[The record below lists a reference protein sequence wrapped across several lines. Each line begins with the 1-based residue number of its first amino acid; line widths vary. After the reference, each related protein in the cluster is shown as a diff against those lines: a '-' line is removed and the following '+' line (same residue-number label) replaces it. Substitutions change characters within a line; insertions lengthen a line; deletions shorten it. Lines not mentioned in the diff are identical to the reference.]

1 MLSDRQRHVDQEAS
15 NQPLV
20 SAGLGSVSNIHRQTS
35 LRHSID
41 MNFTVISVFPEMF
54 ASPLDCSI
62 LKRAQ
67 EKQLLSVRFLNPREF
82 TEDRHRMTD
91 DYPYG
96 GGQGMIMKPEPL
108 IKAIQEARRSPRQPR
123 VVLLSPRGRVFD
135 QQFAA
140 ELMTHEEVV
149 LVCGRYEG
157 VDERV
162 VPYVDALLSIG
173 DYTTSG
179 GEIPAMVVI
188 ETVTRLVPG
197 VLGNE
202 KSAGDDSFVH
212 GLLEY
217 PQYTRPPEYEGAR
230 VPPVLLSGNH
240 ANVREWRLQ
249 MSMEITRRHRPDL
262 LTGSS
267 RLDAIQADPRA
278 PARIF
283 IALVHFPVNDK
294 NGQIITSSITNL
306 DIHDIARCC
315 RTYGV
320 DGFYVVN
327 PVTTL
332 QKLAAKIIDHW
343 EHGYGSTYNDTRKEA
358 LALVR
363 LSDTLHD
370 AIDSITDACGKKP
383 VVVATSARTPPG
395 TNRTTFTTIREMLKR
410 DSSPLLVLLG
420 TGWGLADSVLSSSDY
435 ILEAIEGR
443 DSYNHLSVRGAAAII
458 LDRILGTGHP
468 AN

>member
-1 MLSDRQRHVDQEAS
+1 
-15 NQPLV
+15 
-20 SAGLGSVSNIHRQTS
+20 
-35 LRHSID
+35 
-41 MNFTVISVFPEMF
+41 MNFTIISVFPEMF
-54 ASPLDCSI
+54 VSPLSCSI

-67 EKQLLSVRFLNPREF
+67 EKQLLSVAFLNPRAF
-82 TEDRHRMTD
+82 TKDRHRVTD

-96 GGQGMIMKPEPL
+96 GGQGMIMKPDPL
-108 IKAIQEARRSPRQPR
+108 IKAIKEARENLRHPR

-140 ELMTHEEVV
+140 ELQTHGEVV

-162 VPYVDALLSIG
+162 VPYVDELLSIG

-202 KSAGDDSFVH
+202 KSADDDSFVH

-230 VPPVLLSGNH
+230 VPEVLLSGNH
-240 ANVREWRLQ
+240 ADIREWRHQ
-249 MSMEITRRHRPDL
+249 MSIDITRRHRPDL
-262 LTGSS
+262 LTGPEGSNTTS
-267 RLDAIQADPRA
+267 TDIRPRA
-278 PARIF
+278 RVF

-294 NGQIITSSITNL
+294 NGQVITSSITNL

-320 DGFYVVN
+320 DAFYVVN

-363 LSDTLHD
+363 LSDTLPD
-370 AIDSITDACGKKP
+370 AIASIEDECGTRP
-383 VVVATSARTPPG
+383 IVIATSARSPEG
-395 TNRTTFTTIREMLKR
+395 VSRTTFTSIREMLKR
-410 DSSPLLVLLG
+410 DTSPVVILLG
-420 TGWGLADSVLSSSDY
+420 TGWGLANSVLSSADY
-435 ILEAIEGR
+435 TLEAIAGL

-458 LDRILGTGHP
+458 LDRILGTGRP
-468 AN
+468 D

>member
-1 MLSDRQRHVDQEAS
+1 
-15 NQPLV
+15 
-20 SAGLGSVSNIHRQTS
+20 
-35 LRHSID
+35 

-54 ASPLDCSI
+54 ASPLGCSI

-67 EKQLLSVRFLNPREF
+67 EKHLLSVRFLNPREF
-82 TEDRHRMTD
+82 TEDRHRVTD

-96 GGQGMIMKPEPL
+96 GGQGMVMKPEPL
-108 IKAIQEARRSPRQPR
+108 IKAIEETRKNLRKPR

-140 ELMTHEEVV
+140 ELQTHEDVV

-162 VPYVDALLSIG
+162 VDYVDDLLSIG

-188 ETVTRLVPG
+188 ETITRLVPG

-202 KSAGDDSFVH
+202 KSADDDSFVH

-217 PQYTRPPEYEGAR
+217 PQYTRPSAYEGAR
-230 VPPVLLSGNH
+230 VPEVLLSGNH
-240 ANVREWRLQ
+240 ENIREWRRQ

-262 LTGSS
+262 LTRPQWS
-267 RLDAIQADPRA
+267 DATRTGTNTL
-278 PARIF
+278 ARVF
-283 IALVHFPVNDK
+283 IALVHFPVQDK
-294 NGQIITSSITNL
+294 NAQIITSSITNL

-320 DGFYVVN
+320 DAFYVVN
-327 PVTTL
+327 PVATL

-363 LSDTLHD
+363 LSDTLRD
-370 AIDSITDACGKKP
+370 AVTSITAECGTKP
-383 VVVATSARTPPG
+383 VVVATSARSHQG
-395 TNRTTFTTIREMLKR
+395 ANRITFTTIREMLER
-410 DSSPLLVLLG
+410 DSSPVLILFG

-435 ILEAIEGR
+435 ILEPIGGR

-458 LDRILGTGHP
+458 LDRILGTEGP
-468 AN
+468 L